1 MNTEAPIVIYDGE
14 CNLCDRSV
22 RFILEKEKEP
32 LFLFTHMQ
40 SAKGKEIIKAFN
52 LDDDYD
58 SVLLLEKD
66 TLYGKSDAA
75 LRIALYLKAPYSF
88 LPLFFW
94 VPLFFRDRLYDHIAK
109 RRYKWFGKDD
119 CIIPDE
125 RLKSR
130 FI

>member
-1 MNTEAPIVIYDGE
+1 MNKDVPIIVYDGE

-22 RFILEKEKEP
+22 RFILKKEKDP

-40 SAKGKEIIKAFN
+40 SKKGIEIKKEFK
-52 LDDDYD
+52 LDEDYN
-58 SVLLLEKD
+58 SLLLLEKD

-88 LPLFFW
+88 LPFFFW
-94 VPLFFRDRLYDHIAK
+94 VPLFIRDNLYDFIAK
-109 RRYKWFGKDD
+109 RRYKWFGKDE
-119 CIIPDE
+119 CIVPDE